1 MTLGDLYRK
10 LREVGDQFNSYEIP
24 LIDDD
29 WNDIDVIVEAVQ
41 DSFDKKY
48 YVKIVDIPNYHLDD
62 DK

>member
-10 LREVGDQFNSYEIP
+10 LREVGDQFNTYEIP

-29 WNDIDVIVEAVQ
+29 WNDIDVIVETVQ

-48 YVKIVDIPNYHLDD
+48 YIKIIEIPNYQEEN

>member
-48 YVKIVDIPNYHLDD
+48 YVKIVDIPNYQEE
-62 DK
+62 KK